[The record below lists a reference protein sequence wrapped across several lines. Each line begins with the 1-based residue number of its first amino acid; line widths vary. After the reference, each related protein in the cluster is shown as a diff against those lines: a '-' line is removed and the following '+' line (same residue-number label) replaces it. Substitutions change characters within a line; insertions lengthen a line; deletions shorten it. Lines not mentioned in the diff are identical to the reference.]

1 MRSLS
6 DLHVPR
12 EWHEAAQR
20 LGRDDIRTVGVIGRT
35 DSGKSMLTH
44 FLFTSA
50 IQTGRDA
57 ALIDTDLGQ
66 KMIGPPACVTMSDAQ
81 GLALAFVGST
91 DPVLG
96 WKPLLEGTQRLL
108 SRTDATIKIVN
119 TSGLLSGP
127 GRRLK
132 AAKLQVIQ
140 PDLLIA
146 LGDAPEVEPIISERP
161 DIPVLHLPSS
171 PHARRKTDGERR
183 AGRRQAFRR
192 YFENAA
198 VLSLDPAL
206 LLETPPATPPD
217 RRLLVGLRDGLG
229 NDLGLGLLTR
239 AGDNEAI
246 EILTPVRQAAIQGIV
261 PGLLAL
267 DEACSETRL
276 KMEGQGWPRAR
287 SLL

>member
-1 MRSLS
+1 MRSPS

-20 LGRDDIRTVGVIGRT
+20 LVRGDIRTVGVIGRA
-35 DSGKSMLTH
+35 DSGKSMLAH
-44 FLFTSA
+44 FLFASA
-50 IQTGRDA
+50 RQSGRDA

-66 KMIGPPACVTMSDAQ
+66 KMIGPPACVTMNDAQ

-96 WKPLLEGTQRLL
+96 WEPLLDGTRRLL
-108 SRTDATIKIVN
+108 SRTDAAIKIVN

-132 AAKLQVIQ
+132 AAKLQVIR

-146 LGDAPEVEPIISERP
+146 LGDAPELEPIISERP
-161 DIPVLHLPSS
+161 DVPALRLPSS
-171 PHARRKTDGERR
+171 PYARRKTDGERQ
-183 AGRRQAFRR
+183 AGRRQAFHR
-192 YFENAA
+192 YFEDAA
-198 VLSLDPAL
+198 VLSLNPSL
-206 LLETPPATPPD
+206 LLETPPAVPPD

-229 NDLGLGLLTR
+229 NDLGLGLLNS

-246 EILTPVRQAAIQGIV
+246 EVLTPVAEAAVQGIV

-267 DEACSETRL
+267 DEAYSETRL
-276 KMEGQGWPRAR
+276 TMEG
-287 SLL
+287 

>member
-20 LGRDDIRTVGVIGRT
+20 LERDDIRTIGVIGRT
-35 DSGKSMLTH
+35 DCGKSMLVH
-44 FLFTSA
+44 YLFTSA
-50 IQTGRDA
+50 TQTGRDA

-81 GLALAFVGST
+81 GLALVFVGST
-91 DPVLG
+91 DPVFG
-96 WKPLLEGTQRLL
+96 WKPLLEGTRRLL
-108 SRTDATIKIVN
+108 SVTDAAIIIVN

-146 LGDAPEVEPIISERP
+146 LGDAPELEPIISERP
-161 DIPVLHLPSS
+161 DIPVLRLPSS
-171 PHARRKTDGERR
+171 PYARRKTDGERR
-183 AGRRQAFRR
+183 AGRRRAFHQ
-192 YFENAA
+192 YFEDAA
-198 VLSLDPAL
+198 ILSLDPSL
-206 LLETPPATPPD
+206 LLEAPPAIPPE
-217 RRLLVGLRDGLG
+217 RRLLVGLRNALG
-229 NDLGLGLLTR
+229 NDLGLGLMSGAR
-239 AGDNEAI
+239 DNEAI
-246 EILTPVRQAAIQGIV
+246 EVLTPVRRAGIQSIV
-261 PGLLAL
+261 PGSLAL
-267 DEACSETRL
+267 DETYSETRL
-276 KMEGQGWPRAR
+276 KMEGQGWPGTR